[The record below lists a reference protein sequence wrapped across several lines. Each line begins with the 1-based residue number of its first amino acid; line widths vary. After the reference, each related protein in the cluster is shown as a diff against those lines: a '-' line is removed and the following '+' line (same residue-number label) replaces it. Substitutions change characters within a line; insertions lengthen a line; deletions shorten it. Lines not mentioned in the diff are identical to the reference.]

1 MRIDNLEFQEKNK
14 ARHQEPIY
22 VVEISFDLANT
33 DIHYITS
40 HTVSGLTGSISNKAL
55 KLVSSSTQKLD
66 PDKAHSTIGTIR
78 FEAMDVGLTDLMRTK
93 LNENKGLRNKRVR
106 IHKGHRGLAWSKFTL
121 FNTYVVDNNISYL
134 DGVYTFNC
142 GDIQRSMKSKIFI
155 ETKTAIM
162 APVSATDTT
171 IAVLD
176 ASKVKFVYQ
185 VPSATGKTL
194 LRGLQQRV
202 YPTGHA
208 NAGDPVYP
216 DLAGIDHIALI
227 TIPGQDHNEIAMVT
241 GVSGNTLTGLVRGV
255 LGTRAVDVEVE
266 SGITID
272 DAPQISEFVYISM
285 PAVKAAYALLTGSIY
300 GAPGEFLPD
309 HWHLGISTDYIQT
322 SSFINIGSDLWDLT
336 DDDKGF
342 PVVIKGRKDIEAKK
356 FIEQNIYYMTGLYPP
371 INSQGEI
378 TLKRMQYIGPNG
390 SYVRLLDE
398 SNIVDYTAV
407 DYDQAAIR
415 NAYIIK
421 WNYDDAKEKYTRTST
436 LLDTISKVRHQ
447 KTDVKIIELDTLHG
461 SRHSDASIKY
471 QFDALRSRYA
481 GPPLK
486 RGATLTPDQDDLEV
500 GDIVRYF
507 RKNDEDYTNDADANG
522 RNYEVQQ
529 LSLDTKTGR
538 VKVSLFASSQKASDV
553 VPENPVTASDTFL
566 SSEGTEISA
575 ANFPS
580 SGITSSGGVTTITGA
595 LTLAG
600 HADLNNS
607 AAVFYVDEDFTV
619 DASAVITTQNNVQLR
634 VNGFL
639 QLNGLINGKGN
650 GLAGGVADSVA
661 ANIEEPVTANLGVA
675 GVGRTVAQGGF
686 LAQSD
691 KNGPSIHATLNSFNN
706 RIVESVLD
714 SVASIN
720 ITLDSSGTLN
730 GLPSSLMGSGGS
742 SGGGA
747 YYSRAGGLFSAPQTL
762 PVAKGGDGGSGGA
775 GLVIFH
781 KGSAMGAAAEI
792 DLSGDDGGQGEILTY
807 PAETTFIPFPAK
819 DIVRGGSG
827 AGGAPGG
834 LILLSLDSNQTFFS
848 ASETGTVLNYG
859 ATAENERLG
868 RWVTLYRDNRIDED
882 YRTDQGFRAEV
893 PISSAI
899 GGGVA
904 PKANENMWTSFSS
917 VKFLDTSASP
927 VIDPPPYVEPIP
939 TFTLTEQLNTPVTP
953 KGDRSSIEVSV
964 TPPIFGAGE
973 IDNYSYSLV
982 EYRVSGDDLW
992 IAAKP
997 ASHESVIE
1005 VPTNG
1010 QTYQVRI
1017 RAVSTK
1023 KLANDTGPIQSI
1035 TVTSIYGRTDA
1046 ELAPLYPF
1054 SALSLSV
1061 DNVDG
1066 SKFKYGTARLSWD
1079 HDNSELNY
1087 FNHYEITVSNA
1098 TDGVLRTEIAAASNY
1113 EYSLA
1118 KNRED
1123 YTAQNSAEGIYDEVT
1138 FSIKVVSSIRNNV
1151 SALYKGAAETVTVDR
1166 VPPPD
1171 VPEIFYNNKLLSW
1184 PYSDLPDDFSGFEL
1198 RSSSEVGA
1206 TWENSESLFRGLV
1219 PFDQYILPA
1228 EPANGTKFFVKAKD
1242 FSKNE
1247 SAVAACIE
1255 IVAPPAPVTLTIS
1268 GTITV
1273 GKNGLEHYGFYS
1285 APGGNGSLD
1294 CGSISISST
1303 NNASFPPIQF
1313 YQGWYY
1319 TDNPPEWDD
1328 GDFRWYWIYI
1338 NDQGK
1343 KLDADSVTGATMNG
1357 LDLGVPE
1364 YSRVNFGFA
1373 VVYTFKTPA
1382 TNPPTKLTVGP
1393 TVNFTITST

>member
-106 IHKGHRGLAWSKFTL
+106 IHKGHRGLSWSKFTL

-171 IAVLD
+171 ISVLD
-176 ASKVKFVYQ
+176 ASKFNLVYQ

-202 YPTGHA
+202 YPVGHA

-216 DLAGIDHIALI
+216 DLAGIDHIGLI
-227 TIPGQDHNEIAMVT
+227 RIPGEDHDEIAMFT
-241 GVSGNTLTGLVRGV
+241 GKAGNTLTGLVRGV

-272 DAPQISEFVYISM
+272 DAPQISEYVYINM

-507 RKNDEDYTNDADANG
+507 RKNDEDYTNDADADG

-566 SSEGTEISA
+566 SSEGTEINA
-575 ANFPS
+575 TNFPS
-580 SGITSSGGVTTITGA
+580 AGITSSGGVTTITGN
-595 LTLAG
+595 LTLTG

-607 AAVFYVDEDFTV
+607 AAIFYVDEDFTI
-619 DASAVITTQNNVQLR
+619 DASAVITVVNNVQLR

-639 QLNGLINGKGN
+639 QINGLIDGKGN
-650 GLAGGVADSVA
+650 GLAGGVSDSVVA
-661 ANIEEPVTANLGVA
+661 HIEAPVTANLGVA

-686 LAQSD
+686 LAQFD
-691 KNGPSIHATLNSFNN
+691 KNGPSMYATLNSFNN

-747 YYSRAGGLFSAPQTL
+747 YYSGAGGFFSAPQTL
-762 PVAKGGDGGSGGA
+762 PVAKGGSGGSGGA

-781 KGSAMGAAAEI
+781 KGSAIGAAGEI
-792 DLSGDDGGQGEILTY
+792 DLSGGDAEQGEILTY
-807 PAETTFIPFPAK
+807 PAETIFILLPAK

-848 ASETGTVLNYG
+848 GSQTDTVLNYG
-859 ATAENERLG
+859 ASAENERLG
-868 RWVTLYRDNRIDED
+868 RWVTLYRDKRIDED
-882 YRTDQGFRAEV
+882 YRTDQGFRQEV

-904 PKANENMWTSFSS
+904 PKAAENMWTSFSS

-1035 TVTSIYGRTDA
+1035 TVTNVLGATDIF
-1046 ELAPLYPF
+1046 LAGVYPF
-1054 SALSLSV
+1054 SALGLSV

-1066 SKFKYGTARLSWD
+1066 AKFKYGTARLSWD

-1123 YTAQNSAEGIYDEVT
+1123 YTANNAMEGIYDEVT
-1138 FSIKVVSSIRNNV
+1138 FSVRAVSKIKNV
-1151 SALYKGAAETVTVDR
+1151 LDILYKGTAETSTVDR
-1166 VPPPD
+1166 VPPPNVASFSFAD
-1171 VPEIFYNNKLLSW
+1171 GVLKWTVENMPL
-1184 PYSDLPDDFSGFEL
+1184 DLAGFEIRVAL
-1198 RSSSEVGA
+1198 ESGDEWEDASPVTGGIITTTSYYLGTAPTSGTVFFIKSKDLSGNYSVGA
-1206 TWENSESLFRGLV
+1206 TELEIGGAAPTGSIAITGEFKNFIDGAGSSEKE
-1219 PFDQYILPA
+1219 DQASDY
-1228 EPANGTKFFVKAKD
+1228 
-1242 FSKNE
+1242 
-1247 SAVAACIE
+1247 
-1255 IVAPPAPVTLTIS
+1255 VTL
-1268 GTITV
+1268 
-1273 GKNGLEHYGFYS
+1273 
-1285 APGGNGSLD
+1285 
-1294 CGSISISST
+1294 ST
-1303 NNASFPPIQF
+1303 NRPNIAVSKVSTVWTTSAHTTFSHFHILFNDPDMELTSSSF
-1313 YQGWYY
+1313 
-1319 TDNPPEWDD
+1319 
-1328 GDFRWYWIYI
+1328 
-1338 NDQGK
+1338 
-1343 KLDADSVTGATMNG
+1343 DSVTIDGINLGAPS
-1357 LDLGVPE
+1357 L
-1364 YSRVNFGFA
+1364 
-1373 VVYTFKTPA
+1373 VVRNSGALENYIIFIYPS
-1382 TNPPTKLTVGP
+1382 P
-1393 TVNFTITST
+1393 TSTPSHWVQGTTKSVVITGV